1 MAIRKEMVEN
11 VVKLCLMIGSHRTN
25 RKLRLTVTSTLKI
38 RRGSRRWDSEDV
50 LKFVAKNA
58 IIYDN
63 MVTFIIHKQI
73 Y

>member
-38 RRGSRRWDSEDV
+38 RRGLRRWGSEDV

-58 IIYDN
+58 VISDN
-63 MVTFIIHKQI
+63 MFKFIIHT
-73 Y
+73 